1 MEQFGMDSQNPNIG
15 ALALEQSS
23 QDSCHDDSQLPVEKG
38 EIDVKVKKVEFR
50 GRGIVHTTYMTDYT
64 MPEYKMTAYPR
75 GLALIIEND
84 EFQNNIHS
92 KRYIRFI
99 SEKFG
104 FVESCLIFFFF
115 FQAWI

>member
-1 MEQFGMDSQNPNIG
+1 MDHNNLQMEDAVLSMDQFG

-23 QDSCHDDSQLPVEKG
+23 QDSCHDDSQVPVEKG

-50 GRGIVHTTYMTDYT
+50 GRGIVHTTHLTDYT

-92 KRYIRFI
+92 KRYDYD
-99 SEKFG
+99 
-104 FVESCLIFFFF
+104 FFSYFEGYLF
-115 FQAWI
+115 LFYF

>member
-1 MEQFGMDSQNPNIG
+1 MDHNNLQLEDTVLSMEQFGMDSQNPNIG

-50 GRGIVHTTYMTDYT
+50 GRGIVHTPYMTDYT

-92 KRYIRFI
+92 KRYVLFLWKIW
-99 SEKFG
+99 FG
-104 FVESCLIFFFF
+104 
-115 FQAWI
+115 

>member
-50 GRGIVHTTYMTDYT
+50 GRGIVHTPYMTDYT

-92 KRYIRFI
+92 KRYVLFLWKIW
-99 SEKFG
+99 FG
-104 FVESCLIFFFF
+104 
-115 FQAWI
+115 

>member
-1 MEQFGMDSQNPNIG
+1 MDPNNLQLEDTLLSMEQFAMDSENQTVG
-15 ALALEQSS
+15 ALAAQQSS
-23 QDSCHDDSQLPVEKG
+23 QDSCHGDIPVEKG

-50 GRGIVHTTYMTDYT
+50 GRGIVEPSRMTDYT

-92 KRYIRFI
+92 KRYVLLV
-99 SEKFG
+99 ST
-104 FVESCLIFFFF
+104 
-115 FQAWI
+115 